1 MSFVDIKLVKQL
13 KDVVQEVSRKKC
25 KNAVSQMFSIES
37 ALIKNTLLSW
47 FNKKIK
53 SQNLQSDIDIKN
65 KYEKKNV
72 HYSGTKTF
80 FTICKF
86 PLKIDPVG
94 LHVPNSEMSYRDFFI
109 RNKHIFF
116 RNIYLKSSCQNLRK
130 FLH

>member
-65 KYEKKNV
+65 KYEKKK
-72 HYSGTKTF
+72 H
-80 FTICKF
+80 
-86 PLKIDPVG
+86 PLQWDKD
-94 LHVPNSEMSYRDFFI
+94 
-109 RNKHIFF
+109 IF
-116 RNIYLKSSCQNLRK
+116 YNL
-130 FLH
+130 